1 MAVFA
6 DILLDYFNS
15 GRGTPTTPYG
25 FRDPTSSGFLDGPNL
40 FDQEAINSVLGDD
53 PGPGLDA
60 LSLPT
65 DSFVTVGF
73 TSGFAIDAPGNDI
86 FIRESGAAGDRANVF
101 VSTLTNPT
109 ASDFVFLGVAQDDVT
124 TSFDLAAIGFTQPV
138 RAIKVVGLDNNG
150 TSPGFDV
157 VNVQALQVLTSKGD
171 RIFNGTDDADILVGG
186 NGNDILTGNNG
197 NDSLVGKLGKDTLI
211 GGDGDDKLSGG
222 KGDDMLIGSSG
233 SDRISCGQGKDM
245 VMLERGLLDRDVI
258 RDFVDRQDKLALTKG
273 TQFSKLRFEQKG
285 NNTIVSFRKDQL
297 AVLIGVEVN
306 IITSADFKFV

>member
-1 MAVFA
+1 MRCLCRP
-6 DILLDYFNS
+6 IPLS
-15 GRGTPTTPYG
+15 RW
-25 FRDPTSSGFLDGPNL
+25 
-40 FDQEAINSVLGDD
+40 VLRA
-53 PGPGLDA
+53 A
-60 LSLPT
+60 LRSH
-65 DSFVTVGF
+65 
-73 TSGFAIDAPGNDI
+73 APGNDI

-101 VSTLTNPT
+101 VSTLANPT

-124 TSFDLAAIGFTQPV
+124 TSFDLATIGFTQPV

-157 VNVQALQVLTSKGD
+157 VNVQALQVLTTKGD

-186 NGNDILTGNNG
+186 NGNDILTGNSG

-306 IITSADFKFV
+306 IITSADIKFV